1 MLVINYTSSVGMMI
15 KEEKLYKKALYEYKR
30 LYKCDFLKILG
41 VVIEDPP
48 GRFEMAQGGETIWE
62 PQSRQRKE
70 GMYVFKTSLKI

>member
-1 MLVINYTSSVGMMI
+1 MMI

-48 GRFEMAQGGETIWE
+48 GRFEMAQGRETIWE
-62 PQSRQRKE
+62 PQSR
-70 GMYVFKTSLKI
+70 